1 MIATDPKIQKILD
14 FYSFKGELKEAKAFG
29 NGHINDTI
37 LLTYDIN
44 GIDKKYVLQKINK
57 YVFHHPDELMANMVG
72 VTNHIKKKVIEA
84 GGDPEREVLT
94 VVPAAGGDIFY
105 IDDKEDYWR
114 VTRFITG
121 ATSHDIVEKPEDF
134 YLTGIA
140 FGHFQNQ
147 LFDYPINTLYETIPG
162 FHDTRA
168 RYNNF
173 IKTVEE
179 NKSGRAGNVAKE
191 IKFILDRKEL
201 AYYSMDSYDKGEL
214 PLRVTH
220 NDTKINNL
228 MIDDVTGK
236 AICVLDLDTVM
247 PGFAMMDF
255 GDAIRTGACTG
266 LEDEKDLDLV
276 HLDLNLY
283 EQYAKGFI
291 EGIDGKLTAHEV
303 ETFPMGALGIT
314 YEQAL
319 RFLADYIDGDVYYK
333 TAYPEHNLVR
343 TLTQIRMVEEMEAN
357 WDKIQN
363 IIAIYK

>member
-1 MIATDPKIQKILD
+1 MAFTLEENIKNIAE
-14 FYSFKGELKEAKAFG
+14 FYGVTNELIDWKPFG

-37 LLTYDIN
+37 LLN
-44 GIDKKYVLQKINK
+44 CGPDKQYVLQKINK

-72 VTNHIKKKVIEA
+72 VTAHLKKKVVEA
-84 GGDPEREVLT
+84 GGDPDREVLT
-94 VVPAAGGDIFY
+94 VVPAVNGDVFY

-114 VTRFITG
+114 ITKLITG
-121 ATSHDIVEKPEDF
+121 ARSYDIVEKPEDF
-134 YLTGIA
+134 YITGKA

-147 LFDYPINTLYETIPG
+147 LSDYPADTLYETIPG

-173 IKTVEE
+173 IKSVEADVA
-179 NKSGRAGNVAKE
+179 GRCKDVQNE

-201 AYYSMDSYDKGEL
+201 AYYSMDSFDKGEL

-228 MIDDVTGK
+228 MIDNVTHE

-266 LEDEKDLDLV
+266 LEDEKNLDLV
-276 HLDLNLY
+276 HCDLNLY

-291 EGIDGKLTAHEV
+291 EGVDGKLTAHEV

-319 RFLADYIDGDVYYK
+319 RFLADYLEGDVYYK

-343 TLTQIRMVEEMEAN
+343 THTQIRMVEEMEAK
-357 WDKIQN
+357 WDQIQE
-363 IIAIYK
+363 IIKRNK